1 MWNPNLFLENALGD
15 VEPDCVMCVERDS
28 DGCTFIVKQI
38 TTESTFS
45 ETLELQSFPFDIQ
58 VSDRTVFD

>member
-1 MWNPNLFLENALGD
+1 
-15 VEPDCVMCVERDS
+15 VERDS